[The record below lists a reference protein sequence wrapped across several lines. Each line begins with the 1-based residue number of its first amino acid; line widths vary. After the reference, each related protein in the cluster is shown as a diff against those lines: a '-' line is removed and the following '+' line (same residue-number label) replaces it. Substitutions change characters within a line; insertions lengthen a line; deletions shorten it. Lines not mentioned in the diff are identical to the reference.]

1 MEREVPEYFSD
12 IVWGTEMGILYL
24 NNMKTELID
33 LQLIVCC
40 IPEVRL
46 DVFIIVRLTDG
57 LHPGPSSASRDG
69 ATSSLSTVLSAKLVL
84 KKIVC
89 HE

>member
-1 MEREVPEYFSD
+1 
-12 IVWGTEMGILYL
+12 MGILYL

-57 LHPGPSSASRDG
+57 PAPCTASSATRDG
-69 ATSSLSTVLSAKLVL
+69 SVPPPASL
-84 KKIVC
+84 
-89 HE
+89 

>member
-1 MEREVPEYFSD
+1 MYFFLHIPGD
-12 IVWGTEMGILYL
+12 RDLGIVYL

-57 LHPGPSSASRDG
+57 PAPWSQQCTRRLCST
-69 ATSSLSTVLSAKLVL
+69 TSSLSLLL
-84 KKIVC
+84 YPL
-89 HE
+89 

>member
-40 IPEVRL
+40 ISEVRL
-46 DVFIIVRLTDG
+46 DLFIIVRLTDG
-57 LHPGPSSASRDG
+57 LQWSHQCSVSAPPV
-69 ATSSLSTVLSAKLVL
+69 SL
-84 KKIVC
+84 
-89 HE
+89 